1 MHHVVL
7 QSFLII
13 HQPKIGANEV
23 DGKMARARRWQR
35 NFSIVD
41 LAREWCRKKEGEGSF
56 YTSRGQRKWLGSMPS
71 VSLREIEQ
79 ISRKGHTI

>member
-13 HQPKIGANEV
+13 HQQNLGANEV

-41 LAREWCRKKEGEGSF
+41 LAKEW
-56 YTSRGQRKWLGSMPS
+56 
-71 VSLREIEQ
+71 
-79 ISRKGHTI
+79 